1 MSRHLPNALPGLIV
15 LLFAACSPRA
25 IPPVPVLLNAVQL
38 VYYTNATLQQVST
51 SHDSLV
57 FRAADYTVSVNRISY
72 RTTLD
77 DGTSVTASG
86 VVYIPTQAGSAN
98 KRYPLLSYQH
108 PTAFSNADAPS
119 GYNYGGVSFS
129 YQLYFA
135 THGYIVACPDYVGYG
150 DADKLPHDYEH
161 GQSLARATVDML
173 LATKE
178 FLAKQNTPWNEQ
190 VFLTGYSEGGYASL
204 SAQKLLEERYDG
216 ILHMAGSSCGAGPYA
231 MPTFFGYVTQHP
243 TVGGVANQLYAW
255 QVMSYNRIYGLNK
268 PVSYYFKSPY
278 AELIAGSLANARS
291 IPLSFDKICTDQFLA
306 DVRNPASPFAKALA
320 DNDLTDWSTRTAT
333 RFIHGQQDEIV
344 PYLTSQQTY
353 AAMQRRGSPNLNL
366 VTIKSGG
373 HIYNEVIFIR
383 RSLEWFE
390 QLRK

>member
-1 MSRHLPNALPGLIV
+1 MSRHLPNLLPGLIV
-15 LLFAACSPRA
+15 LLLAACSPRSV
-25 IPPVPVLLNAVQL
+25 PPVPVLLNSVQL
-38 VYYTNATLQQVST
+38 VRYENSTLQLVNTIQ
-51 SHDSLV
+51 DSLL
-57 FRAADYTVSVNRISY
+57 FQAADYTVSIYRISY
-72 RTTLD
+72 RTSLD

-86 VVYIPTQAGSAN
+86 VVYIPTQTASTSQP
-98 KRYPLLSYQH
+98 YPLLSFQH
-108 PTAFSNADAPS
+108 PTAFSNAEAPS
-119 GYNYGGVSFS
+119 GYNYETISFS

-150 DADKLPHDYEH
+150 DADKVPHDYEH
-161 GQSLARATVDML
+161 GHSLARATVDML

-178 FLAKQNTPWNEQ
+178 FLAKRNTPWNEQ

-204 SAQKLLEERYDG
+204 SAQKLLEEQYND
-216 ILHMAGSSCGAGPYA
+216 ILQVAGSSCGAGPYA
-231 MPTFFGYVTQHP
+231 MPTFFDYVTQHP

-255 QVMSYNRIYGLNK
+255 QALSYNRIYGLNK
-268 PVSYYFKSPY
+268 PVSYFFKSPY
-278 AELIAGSLANARS
+278 AEQIAGSLASARN

-306 DVRNPASPFAKALA
+306 DVRNPASSFAKALA
-320 DNDLTDWSTRTAT
+320 DNDLTNWSTRTAT

-353 AAMQRRGSPNLNL
+353 AAMQRHGSTNLDL

-373 HIYNEVIFIR
+373 HVYNEVIFMR